1 MTLWASSWMAVLRVC
16 AWDMPFWI
24 TMRLGSDLEKNPF
37 APPGMSSN
45 ETGYL
50 LTSETAR
57 MAASYRATP
66 PVSSSTPKAGSSLP
80 SVWLTS
86 NTVARRKPA
95 SLRLGPSPALPSSA
109 SPTSSPSPFTMT
121 TTGLRIL
128 MPRSPFLTC
137 LPNLSCQAR

>member
-1 MTLWASSWMAVLRVC
+1 
-16 AWDMPFWI
+16 
-24 TMRLGSDLEKNPF
+24 MRLGSDLEKNPF
-37 APPGMSSN
+37 APPGTSSN

-66 PVSSSTPKAGSSLP
+66 PVSSSTPKVGSSLP

-95 SLRLGPSPALPSSA
+95 SLRPTPSSA
-109 SPTSSPSPFTMT
+109 LLSRASPMSSPAAFALT
-121 TTGLRIL
+121 TTGLRIF

>member
-1 MTLWASSWMAVLRVC
+1 
-16 AWDMPFWI
+16 
-24 TMRLGSDLEKNPF
+24 
-37 APPGMSSN
+37 
-45 ETGYL
+45 
-50 LTSETAR
+50 

-66 PVSSSTPKAGSSLP
+66 PVSSSTPKVGSSLP

-95 SLRLGPSPALPSSA
+95 SLRLGPSPALPSRA
-109 SPTSSPSPFTMT
+109 SPTSSPSPFALT